1 MSAIT
6 SSLSTSTISFSVHP
20 GFTSYGR
27 YGRTAP
33 LGVRGGVGLHTGD
46 SNPPPFI
53 QPPSCGRHHSQVSC
67 MISAFCVG
75 STRAAQF
82 GRLLRFRA
90 WCGTAPVRVTLGRGA
105 PTRLPR
111 ASGSHSSGQRHY
123 VVDCYLFLCGVEIR
137 LTSREAELGLRL
149 ACPLAIHSWRSC
161 RPTPTLPASPQP
173 WRMEDYSSRMEDYG
187 RLWNML
193 HCASLASNCWM
204 VARSC
209 SRPLVSA

>member
-123 VVDCYLFLCGVEIR
+123 VVDCYSDWWT
-137 LTSREAELGLRL
+137 LTRSRTARGQDEVK
-149 ACPLAIHSWRSC
+149 
-161 RPTPTLPASPQP
+161 
-173 WRMEDYSSRMEDYG
+173 
-187 RLWNML
+187 
-193 HCASLASNCWM
+193 NCTHTSGT
-204 VARSC
+204 AYTRGTYLLESTHKK
-209 SRPLVSA
+209 L